1 MSVAACPGC
10 ATAPEPAPRASA
22 LGPSHTLVLPG
33 IHCAGCIAGV
43 ERALTAIPEITAAR
57 VNLTEKRVAITATP
71 GLDPTPWI
79 TALAKAGYEAY
90 EAQDRSRPRGPDLL
104 LPLGVSGF
112 AMMNVML
119 LSVAVWSGATETTR
133 DFLHWVTAAIALP
146 ATAYAAQPFFRSAF
160 AALRGG
166 RLNMDVPISLAIIL
180 ACGMSLYEVMLG
192 GEHAWFDA
200 ALALT
205 FFLLAG
211 RVLDQRL
218 RRAARSTADN
228 LAALEPS
235 RTLRLE
241 DGVRISRAL
250 DEIGVGDRLWLA
262 AGSRVPVDTVLT
274 EGTAE
279 VDASFLTGESAP
291 VTRRAGEPLYA
302 GEVVLSGPI
311 TLTATAV
318 GENTKLRQ
326 VAQLV
331 AVAEGARGVFHTLAD
346 RAAAIYTPAV
356 HIISA
361 AALLGWLIATGDLR
375 MALNVAIATL
385 IITCPCA
392 LGLAVPAMGVAA
404 TSRLFREGVLVTSD
418 TALERVAGVDTVVF
432 DKTGTLTT
440 RSLVL
445 PEDLPKAAL
454 PVLKALADAS
464 DHPLCVTLAKSLED
478 VEPAPLKAIREDVG
492 QGVFARHEGEDVS
505 LARDRCDGQATE
517 FVIGDR
523 AYQLMSRE
531 EILPGAETAVAR
543 LKALGLSVHL
553 LTGDAQEAADATA
566 RALGI
571 DSVSARVLP
580 EDKMAVIERL
590 EADGARVLMVGDGLN
605 DTAALAR
612 ASASMA
618 PGSALDAS
626 RSAADMIYATDQ
638 VLEIPRTIEISRTAR
653 RRILQN
659 FGLAVAYN
667 CVSVPIAV
675 LGFASPLAAA
685 LAMSTSS
692 ICVILNSL
700 RRIRA

>member
-1 MSVAACPGC
+1 
-10 ATAPEPAPRASA
+10 
-22 LGPSHTLVLPG
+22 
-33 IHCAGCIAGV
+33 
-43 ERALTAIPEITAAR
+43 
-57 VNLTEKRVAITATP
+57 
-71 GLDPTPWI
+71 
-79 TALAKAGYEAY
+79 
-90 EAQDRSRPRGPDLL
+90 
-104 LPLGVSGF
+104 
-112 AMMNVML
+112 
-119 LSVAVWSGATETTR
+119 
-133 DFLHWVTAAIALP
+133 
-146 ATAYAAQPFFRSAF
+146 
-160 AALRGG
+160 
-166 RLNMDVPISLAIIL
+166 
-180 ACGMSLYEVMLG
+180 
-192 GEHAWFDA
+192 
-200 ALALT
+200 
-205 FFLLAG
+205 
-211 RVLDQRL
+211 
-218 RRAARSTADN
+218 
-228 LAALEPS
+228 
-235 RTLRLE
+235 
-241 DGVRISRAL
+241 
-250 DEIGVGDRLWLA
+250 
-262 AGSRVPVDTVLT
+262 
-274 EGTAE
+274 
-279 VDASFLTGESAP
+279 
-291 VTRRAGEPLYA
+291 
-302 GEVVLSGPI
+302 
-311 TLTATAV
+311 
-318 GENTKLRQ
+318 
-326 VAQLV
+326 
-331 AVAEGARGVFHTLAD
+331 
-346 RAAAIYTPAV
+346 
-356 HIISA
+356 IISA

-404 TSRLFREGVLVTSD
+404 TARLFREGVLVTSD

-445 PEDLPKAAL
+445 PDDLPEAAL

-464 DHPLCVTLAKSLED
+464 DHPLCVTLAKSLSA
-478 VEPAPLKAIREDVG
+478 VEPAPLEAIREDVG
-492 QGVFARHEGEDVS
+492 QGVFARHEGEDAS

-531 EILPGAETAVAR
+531 EILPGAESAVAR

-580 EDKMAVIERL
+580 EDKVAVIERL

-626 RSAADMIYATDQ
+626 RSAADMIYASDQ
-638 VLEIPRTIEISRTAR
+638 VLEIPRTIVISRTAR

-675 LGFASPLAAA
+675 LGFANPLAAA